1 MRWKCTEV
9 NMKRILPLL
18 LILFVV
24 TALAASTDDGPK
36 PGNYEVKAV
45 WLVAGQSR
53 PAAPAQSCLNQEDLS
68 DPERV
73 FNVSTVRDARN
84 CSVKNLAYN
93 NGKISY
99 DVDCGELLTHVE
111 GSYTESGYSVIR
123 TLGLNGR
130 PSAASSQI
138 KLDAK
143 RTGECKARVLP
154 KL

>member
-1 MRWKCTEV
+1 
-9 NMKRILPLL
+9 MKRILPLS
-18 LILFVV
+18 LILFVMA
-24 TALAASTDDGPK
+24 ALAASSDSGPK
-36 PGNYEVKAV
+36 PGNYEVSAV
-45 WLVAGQSR
+45 WLIQGMSR
-53 PAAPAQSCLNQEDLS
+53 PAAPAQSCLNEADLN

-84 CSVKNLAYN
+84 CSVKNLAYA

-111 GSYTESGYSVIR
+111 GTYTENGYSVIR

-130 PSAASSQI
+130 RSAASSQI

-154 KL
+154 QL

>member
-1 MRWKCTEV
+1 
-9 NMKRILPLL
+9 MKRILPLS
-18 LILFVV
+18 LILLVV
-24 TALAASTDDGPK
+24 SAMAASSNNAPK
-36 PGNYEVKAV
+36 PGNYEVNAV
-45 WLVAGQSR
+45 WLIQGMSR
-53 PAAPAQSCLNQEDLS
+53 PAAPAQSCLNETDLN

-84 CSVKNLAYN
+84 CSVKNLVYA

-111 GSYTESGYSVIR
+111 GSYTENGYSVVR
-123 TLGLNGR
+123 TLGLSGR
-130 PSAASSQI
+130 PSPASSQI